1 MRSRYEKFGITDI
14 LPDHDF
20 DVRHDQLIPGRVG
33 MLANFAAIERH
44 RGTVAS
50 VRGHAVMLSNGES
63 IDTDLVLWGTG
74 YGVDLSYFESP
85 SLASIRTLETLS
97 QRCGS
102 IVRSLD
108 VPNLYFPCVGL
119 DGIGSAPWAYSLL
132 CRSIMSH
139 INRTATLGDDVFG
152 HKVNHFEIVNYLA
165 PRDPASYP
173 AATWQAH
180 YRDLALKTPDDQPY
194 PIP

>member
-1 MRSRYEKFGITDI
+1 
-14 LPDHDF
+14 
-20 DVRHDQLIPGRVG
+20 
-33 MLANFAAIERH
+33 
-44 RGTVAS
+44 
-50 VRGHAVMLSNGES
+50 MLSNGES

-180 YRDLALKTPDDQPY
+180 YRDIALKTPDDQPY